1 MHEFLPISLHS
12 HWEADEQLTE
22 MLWNLRRVTWSELHD
37 YHIHVDG
44 VDRLD
49 LADDEKP
56 LLYRI
61 FISRIVAFYLTIFKL
76 VYFLSLEHWFAD
88 TTLYVPFFFYRMSR
102 YYSSHAFYVFVVGK
116 LHVCAGQNLAFYYWP
131 RAKVVQLRVCNF
143 SCQTMPEYTK
153 TRHHHKYRQ
162 RN

>member
-56 LLYRI
+56 YC
-61 FISRIVAFYLTIFKL
+61 VAS
-76 VYFLSLEHWFAD
+76 LSLG
-88 TTLYVPFFFYRMSR
+88 L
-102 YYSSHAFYVFVVGK
+102 
-116 LHVCAGQNLAFYYWP
+116 LHF
-131 RAKVVQLRVCNF
+131 
-143 SCQTMPEYTK
+143 T
-153 TRHHHKYRQ
+153 
-162 RN
+162 